1 MLRRFMSAVI
11 ALLTLLVALA
21 PANGFAQTAS
31 GAGETMVASVGYR
44 GIDRPAGAPAE
55 FSAPDGV
62 SMRFLSITAI
72 DGVTNTAAVVQPQAA
87 QPSTTP
93 LIIHI
98 HGSGGNL
105 YEVTGAQLGL
115 ALAQRGYASLT
126 INTRQHDDAVN
137 TDNFF
142 DVRNDIAAAVLVAR
156 NLGYQRIV
164 LHGHS
169 LGTSQVLYYAAT
181 DWSPDIK
188 GLVLTGPFANLPWK
202 TQYILVHDDP
212 VYQKLYQEALDLV
225 RSGHPDA
232 VLPDQMPYLGGA
244 SSPVT
249 AQHFLTYRWQPEAA
263 NVSVDWIR
271 RVTSPMLLVRDSQD
285 QTILPFEPNWLYS
298 AATAPGG
305 LSPDV
310 ENVLVPDSSPGN
322 GHTFPNTIPELTDV
336 VAGWLGKHGI
346 SGG

>member
-1 MLRRFMSAVI
+1 
-11 ALLTLLVALA
+11 
-21 PANGFAQTAS
+21 
-31 GAGETMVASVGYR
+31 
-44 GIDRPAGAPAE
+44 
-55 FSAPDGV
+55 
-62 SMRFLSITAI
+62 MRFLSITTI
-72 DGVTNTAAVVQPQAA
+72 DGVTNTAALVQPQDA
-87 QPSTTP
+87 QPATTP
-93 LIIHI
+93 LIIHV

-115 ALAQRGYASLT
+115 ALAPRGYASLT
-126 INTRQHDDAVN
+126 INTRQHDEAVN

-142 DVRNDIAAAVLVAR
+142 DIRNDIAAAVLVAR
-156 NLGYQRIV
+156 NLGYEAIV

-181 DWSPDIK
+181 DWSPEIK

-212 VYQKLYQEALDLV
+212 VYQKLYQEAVDAV

-232 VLPDQMPYLGGA
+232 VLADQMPYLGGA

-263 NVSVDWIR
+263 DVSVDWIR
-271 RVTSPMLLVRDSQD
+271 RVKAPMLLVRDSQD
-285 QTILPFEPNWLYS
+285 QTILPFEPTWLYS
-298 AATAPGG
+298 AATTPGA

-346 SGG
+346 SGP

>member
-1 MLRRFMSAVI
+1 MLERIRFSLLAVLP
-11 ALLTLLVALA
+11 LLALA
-21 PANGFAQTAS
+21 QADASAQTAPAE
-31 GAGETMVASVGYR
+31 GGTVVASVAYR
-44 GIDRPAGAPAE
+44 AIDRPADAPAD
-55 FSAPDGV
+55 FTAPDGV
-62 SMRFLSITAI
+62 SMRFVSITAI
-72 DGVTNTAAVVQPQAA
+72 DGTTNTAAVIQPRDAQPQ
-87 QPSTTP
+87 STP
-93 LIIHI
+93 LLIHV
-98 HGSGGNL
+98 HGSGGSL

-126 INTRQHDDAVN
+126 INTRQHDAAVN

-156 NLGYQRIV
+156 ALGYQTLV

-212 VYQKLYQEALDLV
+212 VYQKLYQEALEAV
-225 RSGHPDA
+225 RSGHPEA
-232 VLPDQMPYLGGA
+232 VLPDPMPYLGGA
-244 SSPVT
+244 MSPVT

-271 RVTSPMLLVRDSQD
+271 RVKVPLLLVRDSQD

-298 AATAPGG
+298 AATGYGA
-305 LSPDV
+305 LAPDV

-322 GHTFPNTIPELTDV
+322 GHTFPNTIPQLTDV
-336 VAGWLGKHGI
+336 VASWLGKHGI
-346 SGG
+346 

>member
-1 MLRRFMSAVI
+1 MLSRLMSAI
-11 ALLTLLVALA
+11 VAVVSLIGLA
-21 PANGFAQTAS
+21 QAGAFAQTPPS
-31 GAGETMVASVGYR
+31 AGGTLVASVAYR
-44 GIDRPAGAPAE
+44 AVDRPADAPAD
-55 FSAPDGV
+55 FAAPEGA
-62 SMRFLSITAI
+62 SLRFLSITAI
-72 DGVTNTAAVVQPQAA
+72 DGVTNTAAVVQPQDA
-87 QPSTTP
+87 QPASTP
-93 LIIHI
+93 LLIHV

-115 ALAQRGYASLT
+115 ALSRRGYASLT
-126 INTRQHDDAVN
+126 INTRQHDDAIN

-156 NLGYQRIV
+156 GLGYQTIV

-181 DWSPDIK
+181 DWSADIK
-188 GLVLTGPFANLPWK
+188 GLVLTGPFADLPWK
-202 TQYILVHDDP
+202 TQYVLVHDDP
-212 VYQKLYQEALDLV
+212 VYRKLYQEALDAV

-244 SSPVT
+244 TSPVT
-249 AQHFLTYRWQPEAA
+249 AQHFLTYRWRSEAA
-263 NVSVDWIR
+263 SVSVDWIR
-271 RVTSPMLLVRDSQD
+271 RVTVPMLLVRDSQD

-298 AATAPGG
+298 AATSDGA

-310 ENVLVPDSSPGN
+310 DNVLVPDSSPGN

-336 VAGWLGKHGI
+336 VAGWLTKHHI
-346 SGG
+346 